1 MCVEHGRDARSDVG
15 AKGALSCPRSCV
27 NSGAVGQQAVQF
39 GSSQPTASLLRCAS
53 HAASAVSADAA
64 AKVSRS
70 VDTISAV
77 IVVVPVFAVFAV
89 MSSGARQWSTGVP

>member
-1 MCVEHGRDARSDVG
+1 M
-15 AKGALSCPRSCV
+15 
-27 NSGAVGQQAVQF
+27 
-39 GSSQPTASLLRCAS
+39 
-53 HAASAVSADAA
+53 SADAA